1 MPSPLNLLGWPWH
14 VPDAGATCFLA
25 YGDHMTF
32 VGPKTRDRH
41 YSYDESLDEAPKLI
55 EQEAVEVEEAVPA
68 EENESVERDGE
79 DKKPDSPAF
88 ED

>member
-1 MPSPLNLLGWPWH
+1 
-14 VPDAGATCFLA
+14 
-25 YGDHMTF
+25 MT
-32 VGPKTRDRH
+32 VIGPKKRDRH

-68 EENESVERDGE
+68 DENESVERDGE
-79 DKKPDSPAF
+79 DKKPDTPAF